1 MTHTS
6 SCLTFNQRANS
17 WRQPCSAPSPAHS
30 HCPSELRYCCHAHT
44 MTAALIGFSLL
55 RRRRWRWRNKNNNNN
70 KNKNTKSDNENENEN
85 CNFRQAAVA
94 RFHFTLLWP
103 VFAGFSLTFFH
114 RLPGF
119 SFFSLAFFAIGAHC
133 SPSLTLALSLDC
145 YFSVTKFTFH
155 TFITFGSCN

>member
-6 SCLTFNQRANS
+6 SCLTFNQRGS
-17 WRQPCSAPSPAHS
+17 SLSLSQSLSAQ
-30 HCPSELRYCCHAHT
+30 LCHAHT

-55 RRRRWRWRNKNNNNN
+55 RQRPTKAATTRTTTT
-70 KNKNTKSDNENENEN
+70 NTKRHNENEN

-94 RFHFTLLWP
+94 RFHFTLLCP
-103 VFAGFSLTFFH
+103 VFAGFSWLFSGYQLSSLFFF
-114 RLPGF
+114 LF
-119 SFFSLAFFAIGAHC
+119 QLWLFFAIGARR
-133 SPSLTLALSLDC
+133 ARWLDC